1 MKDLK
6 THKDDAEQQH
16 NLRSL
21 LADVDREGTLPVGGT
36 ELILLEIDPH
46 RAHVCWNID
55 PGQSISSNP
64 LILRVYD
71 ITESGSIASANQSFD
86 VEIFGLQGRWY
97 LDLWRDDRTFVAQ
110 IGYLNT
116 DGSLHVLAESN
127 SVKTP
132 PAEPIE
138 LKSNGGHVD
147 HLGNPLHTEWPGD
160 APVPV
165 AEPTPTEI
173 AAEEMIAEGAPA
185 PIVVEPVKLLDPEF
199 PVVDWPPGP
208 MDSESL
214 IERAAK
220 QDAHPVETA
229 VDAVQAAGDAA
240 VAFAEEIMT
249 GVEKTFPDPEQL
261 IESFTENNEAIQ
273 AFYDAVAHDKS
284 AEQPAP
290 HYEQPGNQAETSSP
304 PPALQSAPLEQI
316 VGLSSNEHTNRDVL
330 LEVHAELHIYG
341 RSKPNT
347 ELTLY
352 GQIVKTRPDGSF
364 SVRRPLPHGAVILP
378 LLYTQK
384 GDGHSEV

>member
-1 MKDLK
+1 MSNLK
-6 THKDDAEQQH
+6 TDKDEADQQ
-16 NLRSL
+16 NILRSL
-21 LADVDREGTLPVGGT
+21 LADVDREGTLPAGGT

-71 ITESGSIASANQSFD
+71 ISESGSIASANQSFD

-110 IGYLNT
+110 IGYLNP
-116 DGSLHVLAESN
+116 DGSLRVLAESN

-160 APVPV
+160 APPPLVESAPGGDAPMVMAESVP
-165 AEPTPTEI
+165 ATL
-173 AAEEMIAEGAPA
+173 
-185 PIVVEPVKLLDPEF
+185 VVEPVKILDPNF

-208 MDSESL
+208 MDSETL
-214 IERAAK
+214 IEHAAK
-220 QDAHPVETA
+220 QDDHPVETA

-249 GVEKTFPDPEQL
+249 GDEKTFPGPEQL
-261 IESFTENNEAIQ
+261 IESFTEHNEAIQ
-273 AFYDAVAHDKS
+273 AFYDAVGHEHA

-290 HYEQPGNQAETSSP
+290 HVESPANQPEAPSSP
-304 PPALQSAPLEQI
+304 PHSQSAPLEQI
-316 VGLSSNEHTNRDVL
+316 VGLSSNEHASRDVL

-384 GDGHSEV
+384 GDGHPEV